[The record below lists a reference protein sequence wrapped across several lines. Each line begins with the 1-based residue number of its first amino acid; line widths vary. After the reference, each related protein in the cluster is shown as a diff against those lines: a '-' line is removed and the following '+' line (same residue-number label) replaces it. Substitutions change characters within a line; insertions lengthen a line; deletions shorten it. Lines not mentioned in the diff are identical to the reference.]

1 MSPGKPT
8 GAAVFSSTVTHSI
21 VEAVLD
27 EFSEAGYG
35 RLSMERVAKRA
46 RVGKSALYRRWPS
59 KEEMVIAVLSEFSVG
74 VSEAPDT
81 GTFRGDLRAT
91 LGQFVDWIDDPRF
104 SKILP
109 DLVAESA
116 RNHRLG
122 ELHTQMIGTPRRERA
137 VQIFERAVARG
148 ELPEDMD
155 VELALDLVAGPLYWR
170 STVRGADVDSAYLDH
185 LTDVIVAALTGSR
198 GLRPTPTPVIE
209 PL

>member
-1 MSPGKPT
+1 MSPGRPT
-8 GAAVFSSTVTHSI
+8 GAAVLQSTVTRSI

-27 EFSEAGYG
+27 EFSETGYG

-59 KEEMVIAVLSEFSVG
+59 KEEMVVAVLSEFSVG

-91 LGQFVDWIDDPRF
+91 LSGFVDWIDEPRF

-116 RNHRLG
+116 RNPRLG
-122 ELHTQMIGTPRRERA
+122 ELHKQMIGIPRRERS
-137 VQIFERAVARG
+137 VQIFQRAVERG

-155 VELALDLVAGPLYWR
+155 FELALDLVAGPVYWR
-170 STVRGADVDSAYLDH
+170 STVRGADVDSGYLDR
-185 LTDVIVAALTGSR
+185 LTDVIVAALAGS
-198 GLRPTPTPVIE
+198 
-209 PL
+209 